1 MPSLYFIERDG
12 KQTGVVIGVV
22 IQSNTKIS
30 KHVVTLGLLLTKY
43 GYIFSCRENSSRRDI
58 NRYRDNMTFYFFFFF
73 EAVKKNKP
81 PNKSRTVSSV
91 SFRDDH

>member
-12 KQTGVVIGVV
+12 KQTGLVIGVV

-30 KHVVTLGLLLTKY
+30 KHVVILGLLLTKY
-43 GYIFSCRENSSRRDI
+43 GRTFSCRENSSRRDI
-58 NRYRDNMTFYFFFFF
+58 NHYRDNMTLFFFF

-91 SFRDDH
+91 SFPDDC

>member
-58 NRYRDNMTFYFFFFF
+58 NHYRDNMTFFFF

-81 PNKSRTVSSV
+81 SNKSRTVSSV
-91 SFRDDH
+91 SFPDDH